1 MMLLTKE
8 NRILL
13 TILSVEILGNGSR
26 LSLTAVSTEDNLFLV
41 VKLESQSFALCY
53 QTVVC
58 LTVCPVCL

>member
-26 LSLTAVSTEDNLFLV
+26 LSLTVVSTEDNQILV

-53 QTVVC
+53 QTVVS
-58 LTVCPVCL
+58 LTVCAVCL